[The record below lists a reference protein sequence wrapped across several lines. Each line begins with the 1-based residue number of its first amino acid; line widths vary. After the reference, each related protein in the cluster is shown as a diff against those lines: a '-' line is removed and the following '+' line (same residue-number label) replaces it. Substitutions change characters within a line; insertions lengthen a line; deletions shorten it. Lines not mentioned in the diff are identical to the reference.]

1 MQVGGSSCIRHYNG
15 LLNARWTLTSTIS
28 VHRAFAIWTMEQHC
42 GRKICLKPSKAQVR
56 TMYRMCAVSRRA
68 YNWKLAE
75 QNKAYELAK
84 ANTPE
89 DEKVKC
95 KFGTP
100 IDWHRDWCRFKKEP
114 RNRWMTE
121 VSKFCG
127 QEALIDLGAA
137 WKRFFKGQAKHPRF
151 HKYSQDNSFRCSGGV
166 FIGRDFVQIP
176 TLGKVRLQEKDYIKI
191 PKDSEKIP
199 LSMATVSVDA
209 SGKWFVSFAY
219 VTDIIPIHE
228 VVSSIATDD
237 IVGIDFGIKD
247 LAITSEGIV
256 YANPKGYA
264 RAKARLRRYQ
274 RALSRKK
281 KYSKNKTKCRKRIAR
296 LYRRITNV
304 RINTAHQ
311 FTSDVVYKSKPKM
324 VVIEDLK
331 PQNMT
336 KNHKLASAILDAN
349 FGRMRTYL
357 EYKCRWNNI
366 NLVAAPR
373 FYASSQYC
381 SHCGQYKKED
391 LTLNDREW
399 ICPVCGHKHDRDFNA
414 AENLKFY
421 GLWLAGL
428 VSTRNDCG
436 ENTVEACPHGN
447 TGCVSYREGMTY
459 VSPRDMRLQF
469 LESQEPCISLKQE
482 ITNTYLFGRNV

>member
-1 MQVGGSSCIRHYNG
+1 
-15 LLNARWTLTSTIS
+15 
-28 VHRAFAIWTMEQHC
+28 
-42 GRKICLKPSKAQVR
+42 
-56 TMYRMCAVSRRA
+56 MCAVSRRA

-247 LAITSEGIV
+247 LAITSDGIV

-469 LESQEPCISLKQE
+469 FESQEPCISLKQE

>member
-1 MQVGGSSCIRHYNG
+1 M
-15 LLNARWTLTSTIS
+15 
-28 VHRAFAIWTMEQHC
+28 
-42 GRKICLKPSKAQVR
+42 KPSKAQIPIL
-56 TMYRMCAVSRRA
+56 YRMCAVARRA

-89 DEKVKC
+89 GEKVKC
-95 KFGTP
+95 KLGTP
-100 IDWHRDWCRFKKEP
+100 IDWHREWCKFKKEP
-114 RNRWMTE
+114 QNKWMTE
-121 VSKFCG
+121 VSKYCG
-127 QEALIDLGAA
+127 QEALIDLGSA
-137 WKRFFKGQAKHPRF
+137 WKRFFKGLANHPRF
-151 HKYSQDNSFRCSGGV
+151 HRYNQDNSFRCSGGV
-166 FIGRDFVQIP
+166 FIGRDFVQLP
-176 TLGKVRLQEKDYIKI
+176 TLGKVKLREKDYIKI

-209 SGKWFVSFAY
+209 TGKWYVSFTY
-219 VTDIIPIHE
+219 VTD
-228 VVSSIATDD
+228 VVPLYEDITSIEETDV
-237 IVGIDFGIKD
+237 IGVDFGVKD
-247 LAITSEGIV
+247 LAITSDGIV

-274 RALSRKK
+274 MALSRKK

-331 PQNMT
+331 PQNMA

-366 NLVAAPR
+366 DLAVAPR

-391 LTLNDREW
+391 LKLKDREW
-399 ICPVCGHKHDRDFNA
+399 VCPVCGHHHDRDFNA
-414 AENLKFY
+414 ARNLQFY
-421 GLWLAGL
+421 GLWLTGL
-428 VSTRNDCG
+428 VRTRNTCG

-447 TGCVSYREGMTY
+447 ASCVSYREGMTY

>member
-1 MQVGGSSCIRHYNG
+1 
-15 LLNARWTLTSTIS
+15 
-28 VHRAFAIWTMEQHC
+28 MEQHC

-247 LAITSEGIV
+247 LAITSDGIV

-469 LESQEPCISLKQE
+469 FESQEPCISLKQE

>member
-1 MQVGGSSCIRHYNG
+1 
-15 LLNARWTLTSTIS
+15 
-28 VHRAFAIWTMEQHC
+28 MEQHC
-42 GRKICLKPSKAQVR
+42 GRKICLKPSKAQIPIL
-56 TMYRMCAVSRRA
+56 YRMCAVSRRA

-75 QNKAYELAK
+75 QNKVYELAK

-89 DEKVKC
+89 GEKVKC
-95 KFGTP
+95 KFGSP
-100 IDWHRDWCRFKKEP
+100 IDWHREWCRFKKEP

-151 HKYSQDNSFRCSGGV
+151 HTYSQDNSFRCSGGV
-166 FIGRDFVQIP
+166 SIGRDFVQLP

-304 RINTAHQ
+304 RINAAHQ

-331 PQNMT
+331 PKNMSR
-336 KNHKLASAILDAN
+336 NHKLASAILDTN

-436 ENTVEACPHGN
+436 ESTVEACPHGN

-469 LESQEPCISLKQE
+469 LESQEQCISLKQE

>member
-1 MQVGGSSCIRHYNG
+1 
-15 LLNARWTLTSTIS
+15 
-28 VHRAFAIWTMEQHC
+28 MEQHC

-56 TMYRMCAVSRRA
+56 TMFRMCAVSRRA

-75 QNKAYELAK
+75 QTKAYELAK

-89 DEKVKC
+89 GEKVKC
-95 KFGTP
+95 KLGTP
-100 IDWHRDWCRFKKEP
+100 IDWHREWCKFKKLPE
-114 RNRWMTE
+114 NKWMTE

-137 WKRFFKGQAKHPRF
+137 WKRFFKGQAKHPCF
-151 HKYSQDNSFRCSGGV
+151 HKYNQDNSFRCSGGV
-166 FIGRDFVQIP
+166 FIGRDFVQLP

-209 SGKWFVSFAY
+209 TGKWFVSFAY

-256 YANPKGYA
+256 YANPKGYD

-274 RALSRKK
+274 RALDRKK
-281 KYSKNKTKCRKRIAR
+281 KGSKNKTKCHKRIAR

-304 RINTAHQ
+304 RINAAHQ

-331 PQNMT
+331 PRNMT

-399 ICPVCGHKHDRDFNA
+399 VCPVCGHHHDRDFNA
-414 AENLKFY
+414 ARNLQFY
-421 GLWLAGL
+421 GLWLAEL
-428 VSTRNDCG
+428 VSTQNTCG

-447 TGCVSYREGMTY
+447 TGCASYREGMTY

-469 LESQEPCISLKQE
+469 LESQEQCISLKQE

>member
-1 MQVGGSSCIRHYNG
+1 
-15 LLNARWTLTSTIS
+15 
-28 VHRAFAIWTMEQHC
+28 MEQHC

-56 TMYRMCAVSRRA
+56 TMYRMCAVARRA

-89 DEKVKC
+89 GKKVKC

-100 IDWHRDWCRFKKEP
+100 IDWHREWCIHKKLPE
-114 RNRWMTE
+114 NKWMTE
-121 VSKFCG
+121 VSKYCG

-137 WKRFFKGQAKHPRF
+137 WKRFFKGLAKHPRF

-166 FIGRDFVQIP
+166 FIGRDFVQLP
-176 TLGKVRLQEKDYIKI
+176 TLGKVKLREKDYIKI

-209 SGKWFVSFAY
+209 TGKWYVSFTY
-219 VTDIIPIHE
+219 VTD
-228 VVSSIATDD
+228 VVPLYEDITSIEETDV
-237 IVGIDFGIKD
+237 IGVDFGVKD
-247 LAITSEGIV
+247 LAITSDGIV

-331 PQNMT
+331 PQNMA

-366 NLVAAPR
+366 DLAVAPR

-391 LTLNDREW
+391 LKLKDREW
-399 ICPVCGHKHDRDFNA
+399 VCPVCGHHHDRDFNA
-414 AENLKFY
+414 ARNLQFY
-421 GLWLAGL
+421 GLWLTGL
-428 VSTRNDCG
+428 VRTRNTCG

-447 TGCVSYREGMTY
+447 ASCVSYREGMTY

-469 LESQEPCISLKQE
+469 LESQEQCISLKQE
-482 ITNTYLFGRNV
+482 ITNTYLIGRNV